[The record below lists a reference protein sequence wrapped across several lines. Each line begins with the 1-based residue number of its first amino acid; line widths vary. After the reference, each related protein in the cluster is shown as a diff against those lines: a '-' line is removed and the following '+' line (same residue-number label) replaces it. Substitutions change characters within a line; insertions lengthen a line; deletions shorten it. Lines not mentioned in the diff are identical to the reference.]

1 MNKAELIAAVSQ
13 NSGMDKKTTGLVINA
28 FLAVVTDTVKTRGS
42 VKLTGFGTFTTRQRN
57 ARCMRSPK
65 TGEKIQIPAI
75 VVPHFK
81 AGKLLR
87 EEIAGKQCSD

>member
-1 MNKAELIAAVSQ
+1 MNKAELIAAVAE
-13 NSGMDKKTTGLVINA
+13 NTGLDKKTTRLVLDA
-28 FLAVVTDTVKTRGS
+28 FLTVVTDTVKTRGS

-65 TGEKIQIPAI
+65 TGEKIQIPATA
-75 VVPHFK
+75 VPHFK

-87 EEIAGKQCSD
+87 EEIAGEQRSG